1 MSLIR
6 NRTPPPL
13 WVLRIAS
20 ATQAQKLPLN
30 QATSLY
36 FSIAWCVGVNLNP

>member
-6 NRTPPPL
+6 IRTSPPL

-20 ATQAQKLPLN
+20 AMQAQKLPLN
-30 QATSLY
+30 QSTSQY